1 MNIKKHEWISKI
13 SFTAVLATL
22 FFWCG
27 SVTFALEEPRPGVQV
42 FQQLDIK
49 QGDTEASIQYC
60 LFLPESYK
68 ETKAWPLMLFLHGA
82 GERGDN
88 LELVKKWGPAK
99 HVDKDKKFPFVVVSP
114 QCPKGIF
121 WNATHLYAL
130 VEHIAKTQKIDR
142 SRIYCTGLSMGG
154 YGTWALVAKY
164 PKLFAAAVPICGGGN
179 PATAERL
186 IDIPIWAFHG
196 DKDNVVPASKSTA
209 MVEAIKKLGGEKAK
223 LTIYPG
229 VNHNSWSQT
238 YANKE
243 VYDWLLS
250 HRAKRSDPK
259 K

>member
-1 MNIKKHEWISKI
+1 MILKKHDRISKMV
-13 SFTAVLATL
+13 FTAVLTAQL
-22 FFWCG
+22 FCYG
-27 SVTFALEEPRPGVQV
+27 SVTVAQEEPKPGTQV
-42 FQQLDIK
+42 FQHLDIK
-49 QGDTEASIQYC
+49 QGDTKASIHYC

-68 ETKAWPLMLFLHGA
+68 KSKAWPLMLFLHGA

-99 HVDKDKKFPFVVVSP
+99 RVGQEKDFPFVVLSP

-121 WNATHLYAL
+121 WNATHLHAL
-130 VEHIAKTQKIDR
+130 VEHVAKTQKIDR

-154 YGTWALVAKY
+154 YGTWTMAAKY

-196 DKDNVVPASKSTA
+196 DKDSVVPASQSTA

-223 LTIYPG
+223 MTIYPG

-250 HRAKRSDPK
+250 HSLKPSRFK